1 MKASLF
7 LLLLVFCQQSIGQ
20 NLYQSDYDVSLRAPS
35 VPLVSSDP
43 YFSIWS
49 PYNTLTDGNTEH
61 WTGENHPILGVI
73 RVDGKNYRFMGKDRE
88 QLLEIIPSSNSKSWS
103 AQYTFDK
110 PDGEWTSIQYDDKSW
125 KVGQAAFGTSDMP
138 KTKTIWNT
146 KDLYIRRSFELENF
160 SVQDDLVINY
170 SHDDVFSLYL
180 NGTKLIETDYSWNN
194 NVSFSLNDTA
204 KKLLRKGKNVIAV
217 HCHNTTGGGY
227 VDFGLYRKA
236 EKKYDFDQLAT
247 QKSVNVMPTQTYYR
261 FDCGPVE
268 LNLVF
273 TSPLLMDDLDLLST
287 PISYISYEVKSLDK
301 KDHEVSLYFETTP
314 ALAVHE
320 TSQPVSTAF
329 ESKNGFNYI
338 KTGTIDQPFT
348 KRTGDGVRIDWG
360 YGYLASKQESGKEL
374 SFGNYFELKKRFSEE
389 GHVAGKG
396 QSEPIVSTGDV
407 NETVMAFSH
416 QLKTVNTK
424 GQTGFLMIGYDDIYA
439 IEYFYKRRLAYWK
452 KDGQFD
458 IYQAFERAHS
468 QQQQV
473 LGKAKAFDNKLF
485 QDAQL
490 AGGKEYAELCALAYR
505 QAIAAHKLIKDDAG
519 NLLFLSKENHSNG
532 CINTVDITYPSAPL
546 FLIYNP
552 ELLKGMMTSIFYYSE
567 SGRWNKPYPA
577 HDLGTY
583 PVANGQLYGEDMPV
597 EEAGNMLL
605 LATAISLKEGNV
617 SYAQKHWQT
626 LTTWVEYLADK
637 GLDPDN
643 QLCTDDFAGHLAHN
657 ANLSVKAI
665 LAIAGYSK
673 MAAMKGDHAI
683 AKHYFDLSKTMAIE
697 WEKLANDQDHY
708 KLAFDKEGTWSQKY
722 NLIWD
727 KVFSMDIF
735 PKEVFKSEV
744 AYYRSKQNKYGVP
757 LDSRADYTKS
767 DWVLWSACLSGD
779 PKDFN
784 SLIKPIYNYANET
797 SSRVP
802 LSDWHDT
809 KTGKM
814 INFKARS
821 VVGGYYMRL
830 LDHKINQNKK

>member
-1 MKASLF
+1 MKANLSVAF
-7 LLLLVFCQQSIGQ
+7 LLLCQFCFGQ
-20 NLYQSDYDVSLRAPS
+20 NLYKSDHQVALRAPS
-35 VPLVSSDP
+35 VPLITSDP

-49 PYNTLTDGNTEH
+49 PYNTLTEGNTEH
-61 WTGENHPILGVI
+61 WTGEQHPILGVI
-73 RVDGKNYRFMGKDRE
+73 QVDGKNYRFMGEDR
-88 QLLEIIPSSNSKSWS
+88 QNLIPIIPSSRAEAWS
-103 AQYTFDK
+103 ARYTFNK
-110 PDGEWTSIQYDDKSW
+110 PQGDWTAMAYDDNQW
-125 KVGQAAFGTSDMP
+125 KLGQAAFGTSDMP
-138 KTKTIWNT
+138 RAKTIWPT
-146 KDLYIRRSFELENF
+146 EDIYIRRSFELTDF
-160 SVQDDLVINY
+160 SLEDDLVINY
-170 SHDDVFSLYL
+170 SHDDVFTLYI

-194 NVSFSLNDTA
+194 DVEFTLNPAA
-204 KKLLRKGKNVIAV
+204 KKLLKKGKNVIAV
-217 HCHNTTGGGY
+217 HCHNTTGGAY
-227 VDFGLYRKA
+227 VDFGIF
-236 EKKYDFDQLAT
+236 KKEAKTYDFDNLAV
-247 QKSVNVMPTQTYYR
+247 QKSVNVMPTQTYYT
-261 FDCGPVE
+261 FQCGAVE
-268 LNLVF
+268 LKLVF

-287 PISYISYEVKSLDK
+287 PISYISYEVTSLDK
-301 KDHEVSLYFETTP
+301 KDHAVSLYFETTP

-320 TSQPVSTAF
+320 TSQAVETVF
-329 ESKNGFNYI
+329 EHKNGFNYI
-338 KTGTIDQPFT
+338 KSGTVDQPFT

-360 YGYLASKQESGKEL
+360 YAYLAAKEETGKQLSYGDYFKIKERFSKQGNLESKDP
-374 SFGNYFELKKRFSEE
+374 LKP
-389 GHVAGKG
+389 V
-396 QSEPIVSTGDV
+396 ITTGDV
-407 NETVMAFSH
+407 NELSMAFSH
-416 QLKTVNTK
+416 QLGSVNNK
-424 GQTGFLMIGYDDIYA
+424 GKSGFMMIGYDDIYA

-458 IYQAFERAHS
+458 IYQAFQRSHANH
-468 QQQQV
+468 QQV
-473 LGKAKAFDNKLF
+473 LKKAKDFDNKLF
-485 QDAQL
+485 SDALL

-505 QAIAAHKLIKDDAG
+505 QVIAAHKLIKDDQG

-605 LATAISLKEGNV
+605 LSTAISLKEGNV
-617 SYAQKHWQT
+617 DYANKHWQT
-626 LTTWVEYLADK
+626 LTTWVEYLAEK

-665 LAIAGYSK
+665 LAIAGYGK
-673 MAAMKGDHAI
+673 MAALKGDQAT
-683 AKHYFDLSKTMAIE
+683 AKHYLDLSKEMALA
-697 WEKLANDQDHY
+697 WEKLANDQGHY
-708 KLAFDKEGTWSQKY
+708 RLAFDKPGTWSQKY

-735 PKEVFKSEV
+735 PKEILQSEV
-744 AYYRSKQNKYGVP
+744 AYYIGKQNKYGVP

-767 DWVLWSACLSGD
+767 DWVLWSACLTGEQE
-779 PKDFN
+779 DFN
-784 SLIKPIYNYANET
+784 KLLKPIYKYANET

-821 VVGGYYMRL
+821 VIGGYYMRL
-830 LDHKINQNKK
+830 LDHQINQAKN